1 MSQITEKEAVQNPL
15 IKYCQNI
22 GWSYVS
28 SNDAESLRN
37 GKSNM
42 IFSEVLRNKITS
54 LNPYL
59 ENSEVENVFKK
70 IESVRDSIEGNLEVL
85 KWLRGEKTIF
95 VEKEKREINVNIIDF
110 ERLERNLFQIT
121 DEWVFTDGKKTNRA
135 DIVFLINGIPVC
147 IVETKAPEVEILE
160 GFYQIERYHRET
172 AEIMTYPQ
180 FFAITNLSEIYY
192 GSTWNLD
199 KKNLVLWKEGNS
211 FEIKVKTFFNRERV
225 LNLLN
230 EWILFY
236 FKDDEI
242 KKTILREHQIRAIE
256 KIILRVDDPNKKTA
270 LIWHTQGSG
279 KTFTMIKTAEMLIK
293 KTPKPTVI
301 LVVDRNELEGQLS
314 GWITNILGRDSHLV
328 IRSKEDLKKIIES
341 DYRGLLVSMIHKFD
355 KSDKDL
361 CLRDNVYVLI
371 DEAHRSTSK
380 SLGNYMMAAIPKAKF
395 IGFTGTPVDKTAYG
409 TGTFKTF
416 GKYDKKGYLDKY
428 SISESIKDKTTLP
441 LYYELA
447 PVDMRLKENLLE
459 EEFLKRAEI
468 EGISDIDELNSILE
482 KAVRLKEFLK
492 NRDRIDKICKF
503 IAEHYEKN
511 IEPLGYKSFLV
522 AVDREACA
530 LYKKTLDKYLSS
542 DYSKIVYTSSNNDNE
557 LLKEFYISE
566 MDEKRIRKDFLKPS
580 LNPKILI
587 VTDKLLTGYDAPI
600 LYCMYLDKPMRDH
613 TLLQAIA
620 RVNRPYQLE
629 NGNEKPFGFI
639 IDFIGIFSRLKK
651 ALAFDSDVVESA
663 VKNIDV
669 IKNNFSNIMRKKGED
684 YLKICKDYE
693 ADKCVE
699 KILEYFSD
707 KEKREEFLR
716 FYKEIS
722 LMYEIISPDS
732 FLSPYLKDYSEIT
745 KIYLIVKNKYLK
757 KKDIKTDDFLYKTKE
772 LVRENIEVD
781 FVNEPSVSFKIDDDA
796 ISALKNDEKTN
807 KGKVISL
814 LIDFVDNMRS
824 KNKDYLISIIEKANK
839 VLEDYEERK
848 IQTEETLKKLLDFYD
863 EYKALEKEKENLEMD
878 DNTFFIYST
887 LKKENFK
894 SSALDYAKEISKTI
908 SKYPYYR
915 HNPEEERGLV
925 SDIYSILDK
934 AGIDI
939 KDIIRITD
947 FIIENLKNK

>member
-1 MSQITEKEAVQNPL
+1 
-15 IKYCQNI
+15 
-22 GWSYVS
+22 
-28 SNDAESLRN
+28 
-37 GKSNM
+37 
-42 IFSEVLRNKITS
+42 
-54 LNPYL
+54 
-59 ENSEVENVFKK
+59 
-70 IESVRDSIEGNLEVL
+70 
-85 KWLRGEKTIF
+85 
-95 VEKEKREINVNIIDF
+95 
-110 ERLERNLFQIT
+110 
-121 DEWVFTDGKKTNRA
+121 
-135 DIVFLINGIPVC
+135 
-147 IVETKAPEVEILE
+147 
-160 GFYQIERYHRET
+160 
-172 AEIMTYPQ
+172 
-180 FFAITNLSEIYY
+180 
-192 GSTWNLD
+192 
-199 KKNLVLWKEGNS
+199 
-211 FEIKVKTFFNRERV
+211 FFNRERV

-256 KIILRVDDPNKKTA
+256 KIISRVDEPNKKTA

-600 LYCMYLDKPMRDH
+600 
-613 TLLQAIA
+613 
-620 RVNRPYQLE
+620 
-629 NGNEKPFGFI
+629 
-639 IDFIGIFSRLKK
+639 
-651 ALAFDSDVVESA
+651 
-663 VKNIDV
+663 
-669 IKNNFSNIMRKKGED
+669 
-684 YLKICKDYE
+684 
-693 ADKCVE
+693 
-699 KILEYFSD
+699 
-707 KEKREEFLR
+707 
-716 FYKEIS
+716 
-722 LMYEIISPDS
+722 
-732 FLSPYLKDYSEIT
+732 
-745 KIYLIVKNKYLK
+745 
-757 KKDIKTDDFLYKTKE
+757 
-772 LVRENIEVD
+772 
-781 FVNEPSVSFKIDDDA
+781 
-796 ISALKNDEKTN
+796 
-807 KGKVISL
+807 
-814 LIDFVDNMRS
+814 
-824 KNKDYLISIIEKANK
+824 
-839 VLEDYEERK
+839 
-848 IQTEETLKKLLDFYD
+848 
-863 EYKALEKEKENLEMD
+863 
-878 DNTFFIYST
+878 
-887 LKKENFK
+887 
-894 SSALDYAKEISKTI
+894 
-908 SKYPYYR
+908 
-915 HNPEEERGLV
+915 
-925 SDIYSILDK
+925 
-934 AGIDI
+934 
-939 KDIIRITD
+939 
-947 FIIENLKNK
+947 